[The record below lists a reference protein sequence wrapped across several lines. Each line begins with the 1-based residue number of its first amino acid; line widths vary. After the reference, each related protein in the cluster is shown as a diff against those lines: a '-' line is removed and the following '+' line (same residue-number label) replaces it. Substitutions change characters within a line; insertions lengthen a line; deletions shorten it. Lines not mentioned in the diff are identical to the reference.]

1 MNRLFSLIMYVL
13 WIATIIIV
21 LAATF
26 TNFKYEDLNVLAIVL
41 FVFAVLNSIFSMPRK
56 KQ

>member
-26 TNFKYEDLNVLAIVL
+26 TNFKYEDLNVLAIVV
-41 FVFAVLNSIFSMPRK
+41 FVFAALNSVFSIPRK
-56 KQ
+56 K